1 MGSLRA
7 KHMTRFL
14 NPVMGYI
21 LALALSVSA
30 LMSHATH
37 AASEGAMLH
46 DAVSHAAMLEE
57 AQLAEAST
65 DHVVNKCGLPQGL
78 SDEGNACAA
87 TAGHCQTVSCDP
99 YVMTELF
106 EIHFDVSHPP
116 FHVKSYTI
124 FKSIETPPPR
134 A

>member
-46 DAVSHAAMLEE
+46 ETVSHAAMLEE
-57 AQLAEAST
+57 NRLAEANA
-65 DHVVNKCGLPQGL
+65 DQVMNKCGLPQGP
-78 SDEGNACAA
+78 SDEANACGA
-87 TAGHCQTVSCDP
+87 TAGHCQTVSCDS

-106 EIHFDVSHPP
+106 EIQFDVTHPP
-116 FHVKSYTI
+116 FHVKSYTS
-124 FKSIETPPPR
+124 FNSIDTPPPR
-134 A
+134 S